1 MARTIEDIKAYQQKQ
16 AEELLNPGKK
26 QGMFSR
32 VKNSFAGKVLYAATM
47 VGTLVGVAEYH
58 GATNPEPVKNV
69 TETTS
74 TEITNLV
81 NTVQT
86 FVTPEQDYQETQT
99 VDETAATI
107 STQEEDL
114 GSIIYQKKQAYTDL
128 LKKEPNNKAAQS
140 ELKKLDMLIQV
151 YEQTNNQTQE

>member
-1 MARTIEDIKAYQQKQ
+1 MTRTFEDIEAYRKT
-16 AEELLNPGKK
+16 ELNNLLPPEKK
-26 QGMFSR
+26 GIINR
-32 VKNSFAGKVLYAATM
+32 LRTSFAGKVLYAAAM
-47 VGTLVGVAEYH
+47 VGTLAGVAEYH

-69 TETTS
+69 TETTT

-81 NTVQT
+81 NTVQK
-86 FVTPEQDYQETQT
+86 FVTPEKNYQETKT
-99 VDETAATI
+99 GNETAVTI

-128 LKKEPNNKAAQS
+128 LKKEPNNTAAQS

-151 YEQTNNQTQE
+151 YEQTNNQKQE